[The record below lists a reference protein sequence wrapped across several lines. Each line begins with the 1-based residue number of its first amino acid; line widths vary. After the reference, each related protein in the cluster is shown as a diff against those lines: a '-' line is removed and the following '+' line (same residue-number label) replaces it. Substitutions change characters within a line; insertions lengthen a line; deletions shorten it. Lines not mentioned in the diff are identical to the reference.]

1 MTPGEVGAMLV
12 AAGAK
17 SAEHGVYDIGPDGFD
32 ARRLLSFQVQL
43 LETVRQLPGT
53 VFLQYDEDPQEWELG
68 EWPSHG
74 HNMWEIPPSMASDV
88 LLESYLEAGN
98 WQLYVAR
105 QSAGPKDR
113 YDAFRGDIGERIKL
127 LETHGVSVWIDAWHD
142 NTEWRV
148 ILPKAI

>member
-1 MTPGEVGAMLV
+1 MTPDEVGAVLV

-17 SAEHGVYDIGPDGFD
+17 SADRGVYDIGPEGFD
-32 ARRLLSFQVQL
+32 TRRLLSFQVQL

-88 LLESYLEAGN
+88 LLAGYLEAGS
-98 WQLYVAR
+98 WYLYVAR
-105 QSAGPKDR
+105 ESKRPEDR
-113 YDAFRGDIGERIKL
+113 WDAFRGDLGELVKL
-127 LETHGVSVWIDAWHD
+127 LETHGVSALIDAWHD

-148 ILPKAI
+148 ILPTAI